1 MGSICGKAHSLPQNT
16 HSQHSSQHTS
26 GAMNIS
32 SVGSTGTKTHSTP
45 LQTKERGVSTSVGRW
60 TYLGKGRRRA
70 HICRVIVIDI
80 AVFKVSHCAF
90 GDINATTLRAARTKL
105 TSFGAM
111 GHIHMGSIR
120 RKAHRLPQNAHNKV
134 SIPVDETSG
143 KVQDASTHKEQCC
156 HGSCSLQS
164 WLLLRM

>member
-1 MGSICGKAHSLPQNT
+1 M
-16 HSQHSSQHTS
+16 
-26 GAMNIS
+26 
-32 SVGSTGTKTHSTP
+32 
-45 LQTKERGVSTSVGRW
+45 STSVGRW